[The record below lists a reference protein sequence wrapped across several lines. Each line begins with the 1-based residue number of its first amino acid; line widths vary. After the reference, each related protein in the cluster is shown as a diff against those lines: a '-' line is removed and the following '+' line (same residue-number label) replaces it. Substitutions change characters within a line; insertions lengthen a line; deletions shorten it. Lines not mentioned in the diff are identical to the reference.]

1 METLLL
7 VLIVVLTG
15 TICALAGLW
24 FHHATQEGEQSAVP
38 PQFARGASANAAW
51 EGAVRASRDKS

>member
-24 FHHATQEGEQSAVP
+24 FHHATQEDKASARP
-38 PQFARGASANAAW
+38 PQFAHGATGHAHWDGVA
-51 EGAVRASRDKS
+51 RASRDKF